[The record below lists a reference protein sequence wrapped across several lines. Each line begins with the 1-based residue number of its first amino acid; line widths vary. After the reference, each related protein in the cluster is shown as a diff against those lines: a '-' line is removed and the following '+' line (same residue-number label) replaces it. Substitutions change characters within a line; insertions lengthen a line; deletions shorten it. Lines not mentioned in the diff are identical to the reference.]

1 MPQTLEERLQKLRQ
15 GLEQPSSSNS
25 SLEERLKELRGEKV
39 TATQPEVAEE
49 KVQDEF
55 VGPEVTT
62 ESLPR
67 TAIEQEINR
76 NKQVDLYRTQRD
88 VAKRE
93 DAKYAAPAQ
102 IYKATGLPGSNIIPT
117 VGDEDGPVTT
127 FNRGVIKG
135 MTGTVTGTASGALQA
150 AGDLPGQSE
159 DSKITGQAASEINKY
174 ITRGLS
180 VPISKEDDWG
190 NYWADV
196 AGAGIGS
203 MLPFLVG
210 GVGVKALTNPI
221 GTGKAA
227 LKAASTAQA
236 VGSAALEALVAG
248 ANAYDQAKEGGA
260 TPWEAAK
267 AAAEVSAI
275 TVGTSFVTGKV
286 AFGNLPAVAKVP
298 LTAAT
303 EGGQEVIE
311 GISQNYG
318 ERHYKDNYTTENLT
332 KGWVENFV
340 GGFVGGAAV
349 GSAVS
354 AVDTMARWGQDET
367 GAPVPTITETPG
379 AEPRQVTKEEA
390 AKVYEGLLDAA
401 SKLTGAKKQQVL
413 DEANKWKE
421 FNERKPQGQL
431 NLDHPYPVPVVWG
444 RNEGAAIDPVTDP
457 SIPPGF
463 EGLDPNSIEVPRDI
477 ELANEIRSRLSVD
490 LEDTVA
496 RADAA
501 LADPNTDPN
510 QRADLQML
518 RDSAAAELA
527 QRNAPNYGEGA
538 PYIDPLFEP
547 EPELMGP
554 PVPAD
559 LDLEVPQ
566 LPIEKEYPTG
576 QIPYGNMDL
585 LEDQHGVG
593 PGALDYR
600 LTGEEAVD
608 ESIEMEDFSPDPRQG
623 KLEVKIYENV
633 NELINDKKDNLY
645 HSTSPETAL
654 SILESGEI
662 KRPDKYD
669 DIVETAKAGASG
681 IETLDHNIAVYE
693 TVSNIY
699 QGLVERIYEDGL
711 NETKLQ
717 TLKNEAEVLA
727 IRMAEAKTEVERT
740 ALKHSIDGIN
750 AITQNVEDN
759 LLELSGIEDELLGQW
774 DYTRNQLHI
783 TKERR
788 QQKDQDASN
797 VILNKAKKNKPL
809 GNHPGTRRDL
819 HADVSLSRTPLVAFG
834 NVTFVV
840 DRSKLKGKTEP
851 YAHIGYGKDWYNF
864 EYEER
869 PRGSVPLTAVKEAI
883 IWVPKGTNMDSEHA
897 SVAQRLEDAGIK
909 VRIAHTNGEVT
920 GLHGKP
926 EARPPVA
933 DLYRS
938 RQAIAPGVKRESLGP
953 EHDAAIADM
962 QKQLDYYEN
971 LLSRQD
977 ENSTAAKMVADSLY
991 SLQEDLEGYREN
1003 ARAGNQNNIKYY
1015 QESFN
1020 TGIQETANAMQK
1032 IMSGADPDQYSLF
1045 DDSAESNSI
1054 EKDLWNRI
1062 EHYTNLVNQL
1072 DDKNPAV
1079 SGMRTNLFLLT
1090 DAYLDI
1096 REGGNPSNP
1105 ESINHLFE
1113 NFTETATELEE
1124 QIRQYDNNIDP
1135 TYPGDLELD
1144 PRDPDSIQVPEPV
1157 QGTLFDP
1164 VDTPPLLTRT
1174 ATQQSWIPERGL
1186 LFDPDAP
1193 LPPTR
1198 TATQQS
1204 WMATR
1209 ALQIPTEYPKV
1220 TGTTIN
1226 ILGQDVELDNV
1237 SDSIAKAFKGIV
1249 ERPTTPSPDG
1259 SLEQLTIEEGT
1270 HNPLVP
1276 LHGVIESKGTFGE
1289 KVSDELEAVR
1299 VRMNLAIGELVD
1311 LYVKA
1316 PLKRLG
1322 WQNQVKVGQIL
1333 NGLDPDTALADVT
1346 SAKERQQ
1353 ILDSVTTL
1361 RKAFDRVDEL
1371 FTSVN
1376 TKIRKNA
1383 GKDVTTSESELS
1395 PDEDIEIP
1403 ESELSPGKST
1413 IESDKGMSGLYGRIT
1428 NYFPRV
1434 LYSGKAYGNVDKI
1447 IKSDGQLGL
1456 SKIGEEILYNLQTQY
1471 GVEET
1476 LARKAL
1482 AQWINWRTNQIK
1494 LKPGQTTAQATVE
1507 QFPEMVSVLES
1518 LGSERMTHVELA
1530 TLLNKH
1536 YRSAS
1541 AVNAPMFGSIEAK
1554 RSLDVSPFADP
1565 NPLRVA
1571 DMYLN
1576 RAAQRF
1582 AEIKQL
1588 GQVNEK
1594 LEDLFAQTGKDAATP
1609 QLLKSAAD
1617 DIKRFLFN
1625 DEQDVST
1632 PQALIW
1638 LMRIATNRL
1647 KNAWIGNI
1655 MQSVQVARTAGIK
1668 NTWGAYK
1675 DFFFSHGEAKANARR
1690 SGATADIEMRQDA
1703 DLLTMGEGGMRQ
1715 GWNNMLRD
1723 IAKAK
1728 EGGFRKR
1735 EATMGAVKRL
1745 IGDTLVT
1752 YTAQNTVM
1760 HRETEYWNRI
1770 VANAAGI
1777 RLSEKMH
1784 KALQSG
1790 DPKQIARVKR
1800 DLDMLQVPE
1809 SFIEEYG
1816 SDSQEFKLI
1825 VGEAVNRTTNFTSD
1839 KLSRPKMMD
1848 NSIVKSMAQFKTYL
1862 YGMGVLLRKNGKRAA
1877 RAFREGDYV
1886 EGNRIIA
1893 TEMAYIL
1900 AVLPAT
1906 GYAIG
1911 WLRNAMYDLA
1921 ETVHGETVGK
1931 LLDSDNYDPTAVE
1944 EYEAKFDEMW
1954 DNSPVMALMT
1964 ASVEAATFG
1973 LLFGAVDAYQYS
1985 GIGGVASNILGPG
1998 FGITAE
2004 AIEGTVKGAGEVLD
2018 SDSLEESVDES
2029 MYQIAKAVFT
2039 GLDGWTKMFGWDPM
2053 EENKD

>member
-1 MPQTLEERLQKLRQ
+1 MMRTLNPDVVAKTQL
-15 GLEQPSSSNS
+15 N
-25 SLEERLKELRGEKV
+25 KELQSGGQQILK
-39 TATQPEVAEE
+39 
-49 KVQDEF
+49 K
-55 VGPEVTT
+55 
-62 ESLPR
+62 
-67 TAIEQEINR
+67 
-76 NKQVDLYRTQRD
+76 
-88 VAKRE
+88 E
-93 DAKYAAPAQ
+93 DDRYKAPARHMKEYESWGSNFIPPEDGKQ
-102 IYKATGLPGSNIIPT
+102 GVVGAFGTGLA
-117 VGDEDGPVTT
+117 
-127 FNRGVIKG
+127 RGVA
-135 MTGTVTGTASGALQA
+135 TTLTGTASGALQA
-150 AGDLPGQSE
+150 AGDLPWMDGDNSE
-159 DSKITGQAASEINKY
+159 VAGIAASEINKFVQ
-174 ITRGLS
+174 RGLS
-180 VPISKEDDWG
+180 VERNKEDDWG
-190 NYWADV
+190 AYWADV

-203 MLPFLVG
+203 VGAFLAG
-210 GVGVKALTNPI
+210 GYAM
-221 GTGKAA
+221 KAA
-227 LKAASTAQA
+227 GLSMAA
-236 VGSAALEALVAG
+236 GGAALEALVAG

-267 AAAEVSAI
+267 AAAEVSA
-275 TVGTSFVTGKV
+275 TTAGTSFVTGKV
-286 AFGNLPAVAKVP
+286 AFGNLPAAAKIP
-298 LTAAT
+298 LTATT
-303 EGGQEVIE
+303 EGGQEVGQ
-311 GISQNYG
+311 GIFEKLG
-318 ERHYKDNYTTENLT
+318 TRHYDPNFKAENVTE
-332 KGWVENFV
+332 GWVENFV
-340 GGFVGGAAV
+340 AGFVGGVAV
-349 GSAVS
+349 GGAVS

-367 GAPVPTITETPG
+367 GAPVPTVTETPG

-390 AKVYEGLLDAA
+390 AKVYHGLLDAA

-431 NLDHPYPVPVVWG
+431 NLGHHEPVPVVLG
-444 RNEGAAIDPVTDP
+444 RNEGMEMEPIEIPGDIKSIRDQQLVKSLNLDQLVEMLDMEKRFLEGGWPGAGEPGLLAAI
-457 SIPPGF
+457 
-463 EGLDPNSIEVPRDI
+463 E
-477 ELANEIRSRLSVD
+477 AEI
-490 LEDTVA
+490 
-496 RADAA
+496 
-501 LADPNTDPN
+501 
-510 QRADLQML
+510 
-518 RDSAAAELA
+518 AE
-527 QRNAPNYGEGA
+527 RTAPNYGEGA

-576 QIPYGNMDL
+576 QIPYGNMEL
-585 LEDQHGVG
+585 LEEQHGVD

-669 DIVETAKAGASG
+669 DIVEGARLSKEQALSPVADLAENKE
-681 IETLDHNIAVYE
+681 ILELEE
-693 TVSNIY
+693 TVQNLSSLT
-699 QGLVERIYEDGL
+699 GLDSYSDYDQIKEILRTEQERLATLFAENNDPVVRSISQLSLEDL
-711 NETKLQ
+711 NNVTQEFDNGDASVDTIINLFSSALRNKQKRLEQ
-717 TLKNEAEVLA
+717 LA
-727 IRMAEAKTEVERT
+727 ASQQE
-740 ALKHSIDGIN
+740 
-750 AITQNVEDN
+750 
-759 LLELSGIEDELLGQW
+759 
-774 DYTRNQLHI
+774 
-783 TKERR
+783 
-788 QQKDQDASN
+788 QQKSLPEYDTL
-797 VILNKAKKNKPL
+797 INKAKKNKPL

-851 YAHIGYGKDWYNF
+851 YAHKDYGKEWYNF

-909 VRIAHTNGEVT
+909 VRIAYTNGEVT

-938 RQAIAPGVKRESLGP
+938 KQTITPGTKQESLGP
-953 EHDAAIADM
+953 EHDAAIANM

-977 ENSTAAKMVADSLY
+977 ENSTAAKMVADRLY
-991 SLQEDLEGYREN
+991 YLQEDLEGYREN

-1020 TGIQETANAMQK
+1020 TGIQETANAMQQ

-1045 DDSAESNSI
+1045 DDSAESNST

-1144 PRDPDSIQVPEPV
+1144 PRDPDFIQVPEPE

-1164 VDTPPLLTRT
+1164 V
-1174 ATQQSWIPERGL
+1174 
-1186 LFDPDAP
+1186 DAP

-1209 ALQIPTEYPKV
+1209 AIQIPTEYPKV

-1413 IESDKGMSGLYGRIT
+1413 IESDKGMSGLYGRIRD
-1428 NYFPRV
+1428 YFPRV
-1434 LYSGKAYGNVDKI
+1434 LYSGKVYGNVDKI

-1471 GVEET
+1471 GVEEKI
-1476 LARKAL
+1476 ARKAL

-1507 QFPEMVSVLES
+1507 QFPEMISVLQS
-1518 LGSERMTHVELA
+1518 LGSERMTQVELA

-1594 LEDLFAQTGKDAATP
+1594 LIDLFAQTGKDAATP
-1609 QLLKSAAD
+1609 HLLKSAAD

-1655 MQSVQVARTAGIK
+1655 MQSLQVARTAGIK
-1668 NTWGAYK
+1668 NTVGAYK

-1735 EATMGAVKRL
+1735 EATMGAIKRL

-1770 VANAAGI
+1770 IANAAGI

-1790 DPKQIARVKR
+1790 DPKQITRVKR

-1848 NSIVKSMAQFKTYL
+1848 NSIVKPMAQFKTYL

-1886 EGNRIIA
+1886 EGSRIIA

-1921 ETVHGETVGK
+1921 EETYGLISGNDV
-1931 LLDSDNYDPTAVE
+1931 DATAVE

-1954 DNSPVMALMT
+1954 DNSLVMAVMT

-1973 LLFGAVDAYQYS
+1973 LLFGAVDAYEYS

-2039 GLDGWTKMFGWDPM
+2039 GLDGWSKMFGWDPM